1 MIALMELGISL
12 TIVVVM
18 IAIGALLM
26 LIGLAVE
33 LITHPLRTLAFLVNK
48 IAALGGGLGLIGTP
62 FAWFVVEHDDKDW
75 NLLFYGSICLLVGG
89 IMVYGLTEWFLE
101 RPTRAERRMMERQD
115 LIDSTPEYA
124 TATPTPKPQC
134 ALKERAD
141 GTYTLAV
148 RVPRNEAT
156 SQGRPHE
163 T

>member
-1 MIALMELGISL
+1 MPAGRRNHGVWS
-12 TIVVVM
+12 
-18 IAIGALLM
+18 
-26 LIGLAVE
+26 
-33 LITHPLRTLAFLVNK
+33 F
-48 IAALGGGLGLIGTP
+48 
-62 FAWFVVEHDDKDW
+62 
-75 NLLFYGSICLLVGG
+75 
-89 IMVYGLTEWFLE
+89 TEWFLD

-124 TATPTPKPQC
+124 NATPTPKPQC

>member
-1 MIALMELGISL
+1 M
-12 TIVVVM
+12 
-18 IAIGALLM
+18 
-26 LIGLAVE
+26 
-33 LITHPLRTLAFLVNK
+33 
-48 IAALGGGLGLIGTP
+48 
-62 FAWFVVEHDDKDW
+62 
-75 NLLFYGSICLLVGG
+75 
-89 IMVYGLTEWFLE
+89 YGLTEWFLE
-101 RPTRAERRMMERQD
+101 RPTRAARRMMERQD

-124 TATPTPKPQC
+124 NAMSTPRY